1 MEPIFLFEL
10 QEYNFWEKYS
20 KEGVAYNTITSV
32 ILIRKCS
39 DVNVPNIIRERN
51 KVVRKLIWRFVQYSM
66 GGLNWRYLQPVPTDC
81 GNPTRK
87 VSKQK

>member
-32 ILIRKCS
+32 ILILG
-39 DVNVPNIIRERN
+39 NVRMLMCQTLFENVT
-51 KVVRKLIWRFVQYSM
+51 KW
-66 GGLNWRYLQPVPTDC
+66 
-81 GNPTRK
+81 
-87 VSKQK
+87 